1 MATVDPVELKVE
13 VGRSSGNVWAACV
26 DTGIKAQEM
35 LNEGRWIIGDL
46 ACVIAN
52 HSDYGEN
59 TLGMFADDIH
69 FERARV
75 REYRT
80 VSQFWTFSVRTE
92 LLLIANLMYSHFRI
106 ATRLQNLRRARD
118 FLLESA
124 DNDWSVGRARIELN
138 KRLGKPLPPLQLLNA
153 AEVCIVGIDGSIVR
167 LDVVNIDL
175 ECNDALM
182 DACRSGKPVKVVIS
196 EVEAKTS

>member
-1 MATVDPVELKVE
+1 MATLDPIALKVE
-13 VGRSSGNVWAACV
+13 VARSSGNVWAACV
-26 DTGIKAQEM
+26 DTGMRAQEM

-46 ACVIAN
+46 ACIIAN

-106 ATRLQNLRRARD
+106 ATRLQHLKKARD

-138 KRLGKPLPPLQLLNA
+138 KRLGKPVPPLQLLNA
-153 AEVCIVGIDGSIVR
+153 AEVCIVGITR
-167 LDVVNIDL
+167 ARLTLDVVNIDL

-182 DACRSGKPVKVVIS
+182 AAWRSGKPVRVVIT
-196 EVEAKTS
+196 EVEAKKS